1 MKSQADKA
9 ADFLALHDRARILV
23 LPNAWDVA
31 SARIFEAAGFRAI
44 ATTSSGIAATL
55 GYADGERIG
64 REQMMAV
71 VARIAGAV
79 ALPVSADVEGG
90 YGESAA
96 VVEETVRAVLAA
108 GAAGIN
114 LEDSS
119 RSRPG
124 ALLDVA
130 LQVERIRAARQTAQ
144 AAGIPLVINA
154 RTDVYLLEH
163 STGQLDTA
171 VRRANAY
178 REAGADCLFV
188 VGVRD
193 SDTIATLAREINGPL
208 NIMALAG
215 VPPVAELARLGVARV
230 SMGGGPMR
238 ATMALTRA
246 IAEELL
252 NSGTYDRFLER
263 TMEAAAMRKLLD
275 R

>member
-1 MKSQADKA
+1 MTQSEKA
-9 ADFLALHDRARILV
+9 AAFLALHDRSRILV

-31 SARIFEAAGFRAI
+31 SARIFEAAGFHAI
-44 ATTSSGIAATL
+44 GTTSAGVAATL
-55 GYADGERIG
+55 GYADGERVSRQEMI
-64 REQMMAV
+64 AA

-79 ALPVSADVEGG
+79 AVPVSADIEGG

-96 VVEETVRAVLAA
+96 AVAETVRAVLAA
-108 GAAGIN
+108 GAVGIN

-124 ALLDVA
+124 SLLDVA
-130 LQVERIRAARQTAQ
+130 LQVERIRAARE
-144 AAGIPLVINA
+144 AAAATGVPLVINA
-154 RTDVYLLEH
+154 RTDIYLIEGA
-163 STGQLDTA
+163 TGQLDTA
-171 VRRANAY
+171 VRRANSY

-193 SDTIATLAREINGPL
+193 PDTIATLAREINGPL
-208 NIMALAG
+208 NIMVLAG

-230 SMGGGPMR
+230 SMGAGPMR

-252 NSGTYDRFLER
+252 NSGTYDGFLER
-263 TMEAAAMRKLLD
+263 TMDAAAMRKLLE